1 MFINVKGLNKSYDN
15 GIIKNEVLKNIDFQL
30 EEGKI
35 CVVSG
40 PSGSGKSTFANIIG
54 GLDHADSGEVIIED
68 VNITKLNS
76 AGLTEYRREK
86 VGFVFQ
92 FYNLI
97 PNLTAYENIEVVENI
112 SADPM
117 KIEDLLEILGILD
130 KKNSLPDQLSGG
142 QQQRVAI
149 GRALVKK
156 PKILICDE
164 PTGALDSKS
173 SKEILKLIID
183 LNTKFNTTII
193 IITHN
198 LEICKLA
205 DKVINL
211 KDGKI
216 SEIINNCHRLSV
228 DEVEW

>member
-54 GLDHADSGEVIIED
+54 GLDHADGGEVIIED

-117 KIEDLLEILGILD
+117 KIEELLEILGILD
-130 KKNSLPDQLSGG
+130 KQNSLPDQLSGG

-205 DKVINL
+205 DNVINL